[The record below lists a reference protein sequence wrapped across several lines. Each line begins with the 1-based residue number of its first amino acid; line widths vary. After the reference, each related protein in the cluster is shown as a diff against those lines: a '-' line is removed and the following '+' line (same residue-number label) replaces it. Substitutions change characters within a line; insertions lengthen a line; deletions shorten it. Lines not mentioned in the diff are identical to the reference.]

1 MGNQLQS
8 FVRKR
13 LTGISLVNESEMKKL
28 VPTLVIASALAFSSA
43 RPQNKV
49 LLTTTP
55 QSPTARISDGT
66 EAPPERPPVITQ
78 FHVRSDVQFRYAKTV
93 AESYVKNPNAVAGE
107 VAFELVL
114 PDTAFVSNF
123 SMLIDGVEY
132 IAKVDEKEEAQ
143 ETYDR
148 EVAAGNNAGIVNQ
161 DTRDANLIRVSVNI
175 AAHGKVRFRLTYEEL
190 LERRLGRYDQ
200 VIHVNPGQI
209 VDDFRID
216 VFINE
221 SLPLSFVN
229 VPELKTDPNSIT
241 SSLTNPNAVIEMD
254 EEDDAK
260 AHVIYKPNLKL
271 QKLVNEK
278 TGVNGQFIVQ
288 YDVDRKNQNGEVQ
301 VLDGYFVHYFA
312 PDSLETLPKHVVFVL
327 DVSGSMYGTK
337 LQQTKDAMVTVI
349 DDMTEKDYFNI
360 ITFSDEVYHWKPENE
375 KLMEEPHAMTYQ
387 GNDEIKSEA
396 LSHVLSLETQGGTN
410 INEGM
415 LAALR
420 LVAEVRQS
428 ETIPGNTKSMIIFL
442 TDGQATTGVTGSE
455 EIRSNI
461 EAENT
466 INKVPIYGL
475 AFGSGADFNLM
486 KTLSQENGAFARKI
500 FEASDAAIQLEDF
513 YLQIAGPKLQ
523 NVKIEYVGEAV
534 KNETFTKT
542 TLDTYNEGN
551 EIVITGQIDENDIDS
566 VEVII
571 TGEANDGPVVRKL
584 SICPMPK
591 PMPLPLPIEVQEGED
606 KQVPFHRCQCCEDD
620 PPARCQR
627 LREQIPCDNVQFQ
640 ALCSVSS
647 GNTEDEVEALD
658 EGALFR
664 PTYPIFPGDGCI
676 PFPSPR
682 PREPTSEAQNFV
694 ERLWAFKTI
703 NELLKKSDE
712 EDKDAEAADEDESDA
727 VEEKTVEEEEIV
739 SADPP
744 KKNSKQ
750 KALDLSLRYNFV
762 PPLTSLVVTKPK
774 KVDTEEGEEE
784 DEPALIVD
792 PVPVRS
798 GFGGYGGFFPRAGPP
813 VHRQTAVFALG
824 GPPGGAFGTRSSGSV
839 LMSARRP
846 SPPVLK
852 SAGPPGPPGPY
863 GRPSYAAA
871 PPPRTTT
878 FQPSLIQMSLDS
890 ADYFDSG
897 VPESLSYFESSGT
910 PVEESNTQPSTCDG
924 SISLHDKAYLRGLNI
939 TVTDDMDDLTVSPSK
954 IFQKLTSLEVKG
966 DCCWTIFTEALFQG
980 ESKRFSPGA
989 SKSASDMG
997 PVFRAAGSV
1006 KKSVC

>member
-1 MGNQLQS
+1 MG
-8 FVRKR
+8 
-13 LTGISLVNESEMKKL
+13 
-28 VPTLVIASALAFSSA
+28 
-43 RPQNKV
+43 
-49 LLTTTP
+49 
-55 QSPTARISDGT
+55 
-66 EAPPERPPVITQ
+66 
-78 FHVRSDVQFRYAKTV
+78 
-93 AESYVKNPNAVAGE
+93 
-107 VAFELVL
+107 
-114 PDTAFVSNF
+114 
-123 SMLIDGVEY
+123 
-132 IAKVDEKEEAQ
+132 
-143 ETYDR
+143 
-148 EVAAGNNAGIVNQ
+148 
-161 DTRDANLIRVSVNI
+161 
-175 AAHGKVRFRLTYEEL
+175 
-190 LERRLGRYDQ
+190 
-200 VIHVNPGQI
+200 
-209 VDDFRID
+209 
-216 VFINE
+216 
-221 SLPLSFVN
+221 
-229 VPELKTDPNSIT
+229 
-241 SSLTNPNAVIEMD
+241 
-254 EEDDAK
+254 
-260 AHVIYKPNLKL
+260 
-271 QKLVNEK
+271 
-278 TGVNGQFIVQ
+278 
-288 YDVDRKNQNGEVQ
+288 
-301 VLDGYFVHYFA
+301 HYFA

-375 KLMEEPHAMTYQ
+375 KLMEEPHATTYQ

-396 LSHVLSLETQGGTN
+396 LSHVLSLETVGGTN

-461 EAENT
+461 EAENS
-466 INKVPIYGL
+466 INKVPIYG
-475 AFGSGADFNLM
+475 
-486 KTLSQENGAFARKI
+486 GAFARKI
-500 FEASDAAIQLEDF
+500 FEASDAAILLEDF

-523 NVKIEYVGEAV
+523 NVKIE
-534 KNETFTKT
+534 TFTKT
-542 TLDTYNEGN
+542 TLDTFNEGN
-551 EIVITGQIDENDIDS
+551 EIVITGLIDENDIDS

-591 PMPLPLPIEVQEGED
+591 PMPLPLPIEVEEVED
-606 KQVPFHRCQCCEDD
+606 QQVPFHRCQCCKDD

-627 LREQIPCDNVQFQ
+627 LREQIPCENVQFQ

-647 GNTEDEVEALD
+647 GNTAVEVAALD
-658 EGALFR
+658 EVAPSR

-712 EDKDAEAADEDESDA
+712 EEKDAEAAGDDESDA
-727 VEEKTVEEEEIV
+727 VEEKMVEEEEII

-762 PPLTSLVVTKPK
+762 TPLTSLVVTKPK
-774 KVDTEEGEEE
+774 KSDTEDGEEE
-784 DEPALIVD
+784 EDPVLIVD

-924 SISLHDKAYLRGLNI
+924 SISLHDKTYLRGLNI

-966 DCCWTIFTEALFQG
+966 DCYWTIFTEALFEG

-989 SKSASDMG
+989 
-997 PVFRAAGSV
+997 R
-1006 KKSVC
+1006 

>member
-1 MGNQLQS
+1 MGSQHWS
-8 FVRKR
+8 FASERHINIVTLVKR
-13 LTGISLVNESEMKKL
+13 FKECRMKTL
-28 VPTLVIASALAFSSA
+28 LPALVIASAIAVTAA
-43 RPQNKV
+43 RPQKQV
-49 LLTTTP
+49 LVTTTP
-55 QSPTARISDGT
+55 QPSTSSVDERIET
-66 EAPPERPPVITQ
+66 PPDRPPIITQ
-78 FHVRSDVQFRYAKTV
+78 FLVRSDVQFRYAKTV
-93 AESYVKNPNAVAGE
+93 AESYVKNPNAGAGE
-107 VAFELVL
+107 VTFELVL

-123 SMLIDGVEY
+123 SMLIDDVEY
-132 IAKVDEKEEAQ
+132 VAKVDEKEEAQ

-175 AAHGKVRFRLTYEEL
+175 AAQGKVRFRLTYEEL

-209 VDDFRID
+209 VDDFKID
-216 VFINE
+216 VFIEE
-221 SLPLSFVN
+221 SLPLSFVT
-229 VPELKTDPNSIT
+229 VPELKTDPNAIT
-241 SSLTNPNAVIEMD
+241 SSNENSDAIVEMD
-254 EEDDAK
+254 EEDKTK
-260 AHVIYKPNLKL
+260 AHVTYKPDTTL
-271 QKLVNEK
+271 QKLVNEER
-278 TGVNGQFIVQ
+278 GLGGEFIVQ

-375 KLMEEPHAMTYQ
+375 KLKEEPHAMTYQ

-396 LSHVLSLETQGGTN
+396 LSHVLSLETVGGTN

-420 LVAEVRQS
+420 LVAEVRRS

-455 EIRSNI
+455 AIRTNI
-461 EAENT
+461 EAENA

-542 TLDTYNEGN
+542 TLDTFNEGN
-551 EIVITGQIDENDIDS
+551 EIVIAGKIDENDIDS

-571 TGEANDGPVVRKL
+571 TGEANDGPVVRRL

-591 PMPLPLPIEVQEGED
+591 PLPLPIEVEAGED
-606 KQVPFHRCQCCEDD
+606 QQLPFHRCQCCEDD

-627 LREQIPCDNVQFQ
+627 LREQIPCENLQFQ

-647 GNTEDEVEALD
+647 SSNEDEVAALD
-658 EGALFR
+658 KVAPLR

-676 PFPSPR
+676 PFPSPK

-694 ERLWAFKTI
+694 ERLWAYKTI
-703 NELLKKSDE
+703 KELLKKSDE
-712 EDKDAEAADEDESDA
+712 EEKDAKAADEDVDVLKDESDP
-727 VEEKTVEEEEIV
+727 VEEEMVEEEEDLV
-739 SADPP
+739 S
-744 KKNSKQ
+744 
-750 KALDLSLRYNFV
+750 
-762 PPLTSLVVTKPK
+762 
-774 KVDTEEGEEE
+774 
-784 DEPALIVD
+784 
-792 PVPVRS
+792 
-798 GFGGYGGFFPRAGPP
+798 
-813 VHRQTAVFALG
+813 
-824 GPPGGAFGTRSSGSV
+824 
-839 LMSARRP
+839 
-846 SPPVLK
+846 
-852 SAGPPGPPGPY
+852 
-863 GRPSYAAA
+863 
-871 PPPRTTT
+871 
-878 FQPSLIQMSLDS
+878 
-890 ADYFDSG
+890 
-897 VPESLSYFESSGT
+897 
-910 PVEESNTQPSTCDG
+910 
-924 SISLHDKAYLRGLNI
+924 
-939 TVTDDMDDLTVSPSK
+939 
-954 IFQKLTSLEVKG
+954 
-966 DCCWTIFTEALFQG
+966 
-980 ESKRFSPGA
+980 
-989 SKSASDMG
+989 
-997 PVFRAAGSV
+997 
-1006 KKSVC
+1006 